1 MQNIFSIHSTE
12 SKEKE
17 QRQVR
22 RPTLTFTLLNN
33 SWGRTDLHSRKYVG
47 WVKDGKP
54 EPKLLRIED
63 KGGRR
68 GILVASSW
76 QYLLADMRT
85 HALLMLLL
93 QAFGLATT

>member
-1 MQNIFSIHSTE
+1 M
-12 SKEKE
+12 
-17 QRQVR
+17 
-22 RPTLTFTLLNN
+22 
-33 SWGRTDLHSRKYVG
+33 
-47 WVKDGKP
+47 KDEKP